1 VGSFLPLLTLCLL
14 RYRELRE
21 NAAVRRTVLILIGA
35 FVAVTL
41 WELAP
46 VPAWIGRILAWDRGD
61 AQRWLFMS
69 GFLLILAALSIW
81 SNKLISATRLR
92 IGLFVLVGPVAAA
105 VLKFALMIHKGDSFE
120 GALYHCRPDILLCGV
135 TIAMG
140 AAAWSLPEG
149 ARGLLLL
156 FTVAMINV
164 YAFGRF
170 NPLQPAGPIFDVPET
185 DVLHNVRAKAAG
197 SLGGVLIEGRWEGAT
212 LNGLGFRSVAHVLM
226 RPQLAL
232 FRSYFPAMD
241 AERFNQIFNRYAHI
255 QLREI
260 GRPESPQADVI
271 QVPVEVFMPVRN
283 ARRVLAG
290 STQAGVCSL
299 GSDGGVD
306 RVSSDGAMLVID
318 GWAPWKG
325 EVEAQGVRVMSA
337 RAVSASVSTVTR
349 PDIAER
355 FQDYGLVKSG
365 FELRVSSGDG
375 KAIRAEE
382 VMLVAF
388 GTMFGEVRLACCGCP

>member
-1 VGSFLPLLTLCLL
+1 
-14 RYRELRE
+14 
-21 NAAVRRTVLILIGA
+21 
-35 FVAVTL
+35 
-41 WELAP
+41 
-46 VPAWIGRILAWDRGD
+46 
-61 AQRWLFMS
+61 MS
-69 GFLLILAALSIW
+69 GFLLTLAALSIW
-81 SNKLISATRLR
+81 SNKLISVTPLR

-105 VLKFALMIHKGDSFE
+105 VLKFALMIHKGDSVE

-149 ARGLLLL
+149 SRGLLLL

-185 DVLHNVRAKAAG
+185 DPLHDLRAKAAG
-197 SLGGVLIEGRWEGAT
+197 SPGGVLVAQSEGAT
-212 LNGLGFRSVAHVLM
+212 LNGLGFRSVAHVLL

-241 AERFNQIFNRYAHI
+241 AGRFNQIFNRYAHI
-255 QLREI
+255 QLRDI

-271 QVPVEVFMPVRN
+271 QVPVEVFTPVRN
-283 ARRVLAG
+283 ARKVQAG
-290 STQAGVCSL
+290 SAQAGVCAM
-299 GSDGGVD
+299 GSDGAVD

-325 EVEAQGVRVMSA
+325 EAETQGVRVMSG
-337 RAVSASVSTVTR
+337 RAVSASLSTVTR

-375 KAIRAEE
+375 KAIRAED

-388 GTMFGEVRLACCGCP
+388 GTTFGEVRLACCGCP